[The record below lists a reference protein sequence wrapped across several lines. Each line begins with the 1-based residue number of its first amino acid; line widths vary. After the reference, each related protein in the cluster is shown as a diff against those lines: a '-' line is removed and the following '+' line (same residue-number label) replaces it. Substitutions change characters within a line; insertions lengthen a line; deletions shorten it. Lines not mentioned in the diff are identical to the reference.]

1 MYLLDTNVVSELRKI
16 RSGKADTNVV
26 RWAGIVQAIEL
37 VISVVTLQ
45 KLQIGV
51 LLTEFRDPLKG
62 KVFHSW
68 LASHVACIKRPC
80 FVS

>member
-45 KLQIGV
+45 ELQIGV
-51 LLTEFRDPLKG
+51 LLTELCDPLKG
-62 KVFHSW
+62 KVFRSW

>member
-16 RSGKADTNVV
+16 RSGKADANAG

-37 VISVVTLQ
+37 FISVVTLQ
-45 KLQIGV
+45 ELQIGV
-51 LLTEFRDPLKG
+51 LLTEFRNPLKG
-62 KVFHSW
+62 EVFHSW
-68 LASHVACIKRPC
+68 LASHVACIQRPC